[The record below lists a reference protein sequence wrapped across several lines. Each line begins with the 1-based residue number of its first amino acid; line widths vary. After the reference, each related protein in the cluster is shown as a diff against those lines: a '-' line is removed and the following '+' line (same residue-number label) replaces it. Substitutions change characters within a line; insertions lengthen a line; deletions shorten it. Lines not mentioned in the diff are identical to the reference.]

1 MKTSIAAATAAL
13 LLAGCSSSA
22 LQFNKEDPIITELT
36 GKSADYVQ
44 NKLGLP
50 NRRADT
56 RSGAM
61 VWTYFDKQKGM
72 TAKQCEVTLN
82 IRDNKV
88 ESVVVSTENSSLLST
103 ISTGCKDIRKSLTGH
118 S

>member
-1 MKTSIAAATAAL
+1 MAQQHSLTRLSVVPSDLRQAPPFRHNTATPGGQSRRITKTMNPEGKQMKTSIAAATAAL
-13 LLAGCSSSA
+13 LLAGCSSSV
-22 LQFNKEDPIITELT
+22 LQSKEDPIITELT

-44 NKLGLP
+44 SKLGLP

-72 TAKQCEVTLN
+72 T
-82 IRDNKV
+82 
-88 ESVVVSTENSSLLST
+88 
-103 ISTGCKDIRKSLTGH
+103 
-118 S
+118 

>member
-13 LLAGCSSSA
+13 LLAGCSSSV
-22 LQFNKEDPIITELT
+22 LQSKEDPIITELT
-36 GKSADYVQ
+36 GKSADYVES
-44 NKLGLP
+44 KLGLP

-56 RSGAM
+56 RSGAV

-103 ISTGCKDIRKSLTGH
+103 VSTGCKDIRKSLTGH